1 MGQEERWRQEAQK
14 RRLGST
20 ARSAKNRNPE
30 RRSPVDLSSQSEG
43 SLVTEGEFRGYVVRM
58 RKRTSCLW
66 GTAIRTLTRLDGQES
81 Q

>member
-1 MGQEERWRQEAQK
+1 MEARGRKRQA
-14 RRLGST
+14 GST
-20 ARSAKNRNPE
+20 ARSTKSRDQE

-43 SLVTEGEFRGYVVRM
+43 SLVTEGEFREYVVRS

-66 GTAIRTLTRLDGQES
+66 GTAIRTLTRLNGLES